1 MRSGYGVRYRVFDG
15 TDGVAMTDIYASVDE
30 LVGRIA
36 DGSQLVLAKDLAGA
50 PMAAI
55 RALIRAGV
63 SDLHLVTAPTSGWPT
78 ELLVG
83 AGAVA
88 CVETSGVS
96 LGEHGG
102 APRFN
107 RAVKSGS
114 IRLKDATCPAIYAAL
129 QAGEKG
135 IPFIP
140 IRGII
145 GSDVQAERADWKV
158 IDNPF
163 AEGGREDPLLL
174 LPAIRPDV
182 ALFHARKA
190 DRHGNVHVGLQRE
203 LTTVAHAARSTLVTV
218 EEVVD
223 GDLMASEE
231 SAACVVPAIY
241 ITAIAEAP
249 RGAWPL
255 RFLDMYEEDAGH
267 LSAYVAEARSD
278 EGFERYLERE
288 VFGRELADA

>member
-1 MRSGYGVRYRVFDG
+1 
-15 TDGVAMTDIYASVDE
+15 MTEFCASVDE
-30 LVGRIA
+30 LVARIA
-36 DGSQLVLAKDLAGA
+36 DGSQLVLAKDQAGA

-55 RALIRAGV
+55 RALVRAGIRN
-63 SDLHLVTAPTSGWPT
+63 LHLVTAPTSGWPT
-78 ELLVG
+78 EFLVG
-83 AGAVA
+83 AGAA
-88 CVETSGVS
+88 ECVETSGVS
-96 LGEHGG
+96 LGEFGG

-107 RAVKSGS
+107 EAVKAGA

-140 IRGII
+140 IRGVI
-145 GSDVQAERADWKV
+145 GSDVQAERPDWKV

-163 AEGGREDPLLL
+163 AEHGLEDPVLL

-190 DRHGNVHVGLQRE
+190 DRSGNVHVGLQRE
-203 LTTVAHAARSTLVTV
+203 LTTVAHAAKSTLVTV

-223 GDLMASEE
+223 GDLMDSEE
-231 SAACVVPAIY
+231 SAACVIPGIY
-241 ITAIAEAP
+241 ITAIAQAP

-255 RFLDMYEEDAGH
+255 GFLDMYAPDAEH
-267 LSAYVAEARSD
+267 LAAYVSAARSED
-278 EGFERYLERE
+278 GFKRYLERE
-288 VFGRELADA
+288 VFGCELADA